1 MLFSQINQRPL
12 KGRNFLF
19 KIEKN
24 SQFVIFI
31 FIFVDYWNKVI
42 DSVVCWKKRNS
53 LFFQNQLHASFIL
66 ISVLFSKT
74 LAFQK
79 VDYSLCVYA

>member
-31 FIFVDYWNKVI
+31 FIFVDY
-42 DSVVCWKKRNS
+42 
-53 LFFQNQLHASFIL
+53 
-66 ISVLFSKT
+66 
-74 LAFQK
+74 
-79 VDYSLCVYA
+79 